1 MLQNVTTCAS
11 ANQLSL
17 LFVAASATQITFQPY
32 ACRLLDTLRRLAVY
46 ALMLTLF
53 MMMLITVSESEDRG
67 RLALACMIIVAV
79 VNAAVV
85 GVHLWMCVKEV
96 RRWLAWKAGKV
107 AGDKLTWRDIKQL
120 LPVSMVCGGVACMP
134 CGRRGAGQQQ
144 QSQTHQG
151 AQHQGTAGMASGSA
165 VGVQAGQPVEMA
177 SNDSLPSIAG
187 MRV

>member
-1 MLQNVTTCAS
+1 
-11 ANQLSL
+11 
-17 LFVAASATQITFQPY
+17 
-32 ACRLLDTLRRLAVY
+32 
-46 ALMLTLF
+46 
-53 MMMLITVSESEDRG
+53 MLITVSESQDGG

-85 GVHLWMCVKEV
+85 GVHLWVCVKEV

-107 AGDKLTWRDIKQL
+107 LGDKLTWRDIKQL

-134 CGRRGAGQQQ
+134 CGKKGAGQQAQTQQGVGKQ
-144 QSQTHQG
+144 QSMAGRPAG
-151 AQHQGTAGMASGSA
+151 AAA
-165 VGVQAGQPVEMA
+165 GVQAAQPVEMA